1 MPRVT
6 AANAEHF
13 IQRHMAANIFAPTH
27 KMMLEHYQQ
36 TKCLLV
42 SYSDKPLG
50 LF

>member
-1 MPRVT
+1 
-6 AANAEHF
+6 
-13 IQRHMAANIFAPTH
+13 
-27 KMMLEHYQQ
+27 EHYQQ

>member
-1 MPRVT
+1 MMLT
-6 AANAEHF
+6 SGGSAF
-13 IQRHMAANIFAPTH
+13 MAVMMYRITGLPGIIFATI
-27 KMMLEHYQQ
+27 YQQ